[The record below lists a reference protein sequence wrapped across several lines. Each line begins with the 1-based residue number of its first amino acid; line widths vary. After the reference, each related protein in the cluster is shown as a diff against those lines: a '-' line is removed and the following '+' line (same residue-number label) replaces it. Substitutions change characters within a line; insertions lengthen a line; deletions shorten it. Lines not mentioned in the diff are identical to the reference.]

1 MTPAAWRI
9 WTALGLVYVVWGSTY
24 LAIAYV
30 VESLPALLSASLR
43 FAVAGLLLAAYLRL
57 RRGRAAFR
65 ASRRQALGAF
75 WVGAL
80 LLLGGNGLV
89 TLAEQRD
96 VPSGLAALLVAAVP
110 LWVVLLRAGTGDRP
124 STRTLLGVVLGFAG
138 VAVLLLPGARPE
150 GVALLPALMVVGS
163 SVLWS
168 IGSFTATRIALPA
181 DALLTTTL
189 QMTGGTVALG
199 LAGLAGGERLDV
211 AAVSGRSLLALAYL
225 VVFGSLVA
233 FTAYS
238 WLLGV
243 APVSTVATY
252 AYVNPV
258 VAVLLGV
265 LVAGERVEPA
275 TVLGGAVTVLAV
287 AVVVGEQGRRT
298 ARSPE
303 PPLLPDALPP
313 DPLPPDPLLPDP
325 LLPDAVVRAPQLPDE
340 RQARERS
347 SST

>member
-1 MTPAAWRI
+1 MTPPAWKT

-30 VESLPALLSASLR
+30 VDTLPALLSASVR

-65 ASRRQALGAF
+65 ATRREALGALG
-75 WVGAL
+75 VGAL

-89 TLAEQRD
+89 TLAEERD
-96 VPSGLAALLVAAVP
+96 VPSGLTALLVAAVP
-110 LWVVLLRAGTGDRP
+110 LWVVLLRSASGDRP
-124 STRTLLGVVLGFAG
+124 APRTLLGVALGFAG
-138 VAVLLLPGARPE
+138 VAVLLLPGARPA
-150 GVALLPALMVVGS
+150 GVALLPALLVVAS
-163 SVLWS
+163 SMLWS

-189 QMTGGTVALG
+189 QMVGGTIALG
-199 LAGLAGGERLDV
+199 LAGAVRGERFDV
-211 AAVSGRSLLALAYL
+211 DAVSGQSVAALAYL

-243 APVSTVATY
+243 APVSQVATY

-265 LVAGERVEPA
+265 LVAGEAVE
-275 TVLGGAVTVLAV
+275 TVTLVGGAITVLAV
-287 AVVVGEQGRRT
+287 AVVVGEEGRK
-298 ARSPE
+298 APAYEPE
-303 PPLLPDALPP
+303 D
-313 DPLPPDPLLPDP
+313 
-325 LLPDAVVRAPQLPDE
+325 
-340 RQARERS
+340 RQARDRS

>member
-1 MTPAAWRI
+1 MTPPAWKT

-30 VESLPALLSASLR
+30 VDTLPALLSASVR
-43 FAVAGLLLAAYLRL
+43 FAVAGLLLAVYLRL

-65 ASRRQALGAF
+65 ATRREALGALG
-75 WVGAL
+75 VGAL

-89 TLAEQRD
+89 TLAEERD
-96 VPSGLAALLVAAVP
+96 VPSGLTALLVAAVP
-110 LWVVLLRAGTGDRP
+110 LWVVLLRSASGDRP
-124 STRTLLGVVLGFAG
+124 AARTLLGVALGFAG
-138 VAVLLLPGARPE
+138 VAVLLLPGARPA
-150 GVALLPALMVVGS
+150 GVALLPALLVVAS
-163 SVLWS
+163 SILWS

-189 QMTGGTVALG
+189 QMVGGTVALG
-199 LAGLAGGERLDV
+199 LAGAVRGERFEVD
-211 AAVSGRSLLALAYL
+211 AVSGQSVVALAYL

-243 APVSTVATY
+243 APVSQVATY

-265 LVAGERVEPA
+265 LVAGEAVE
-275 TVLGGAVTVLAV
+275 TVTLVGGAITVLAV
-287 AVVVGEQGRRT
+287 AVVVGEEGRK
-298 ARSPE
+298 APAYEPE
-303 PPLLPDALPP
+303 D
-313 DPLPPDPLLPDP
+313 
-325 LLPDAVVRAPQLPDE
+325 
-340 RQARERS
+340 RQARDRS

>member
-1 MTPAAWRI
+1 MTPPAWKT

-30 VESLPALLSASLR
+30 VDTLPALLSASVR
-43 FAVAGLLLAAYLRL
+43 FAVAGLLLAVYLRL

-65 ASRRQALGAF
+65 ATRREALGALG
-75 WVGAL
+75 VGAL

-89 TLAEQRD
+89 TLAEERD
-96 VPSGLAALLVAAVP
+96 VPSGLTALLVAAVP
-110 LWVVLLRAGTGDRP
+110 LWVVLLRSASGDRP
-124 STRTLLGVVLGFAG
+124 APRTLLGVALGFAG
-138 VAVLLLPGARPE
+138 VAVLLLPGARPA
-150 GVALLPALMVVGS
+150 GVALLPALLVVAS
-163 SVLWS
+163 SILWS

-189 QMTGGTVALG
+189 QMVGGTVALG
-199 LAGLAGGERLDV
+199 LAGAVRGERFDV
-211 AAVSGRSLLALAYL
+211 DAVSGQSVAALAYL

-243 APVSTVATY
+243 APVSQVATY

-265 LVAGERVEPA
+265 LVAGEAVE
-275 TVLGGAVTVLAV
+275 TVTLVGGAITVLAV
-287 AVVVGEQGRRT
+287 AVVVGEEGRK
-298 ARSPE
+298 APAYEPE
-303 PPLLPDALPP
+303 D
-313 DPLPPDPLLPDP
+313 
-325 LLPDAVVRAPQLPDE
+325 
-340 RQARERS
+340 RQARDRS

>member
-1 MTPAAWRI
+1 MRAAPPPWKV

-30 VESLPALLSASLR
+30 VDSLPALLSASLR
-43 FAVAGLLLAAYLRL
+43 FAVAGVLLATYLRV
-57 RRGRAAFR
+57 RRGRQAFR
-65 ASRRQALGAF
+65 ASRRQAVGALA
-75 WVGAL
+75 VGAL

-89 TLAEQRD
+89 TLAEERAL
-96 VPSGLAALLVAAVP
+96 PSGLAALLVAAVP
-110 LWVVLLRAGTGDRP
+110 LWVVLLRAGSGDRP
-124 STRTLLGVVLGFAG
+124 AARTLLGVGLGFGG

-163 SVLWS
+163 SILWS
-168 IGSFTATRIALPA
+168 IGSFTATRIDLPV

-189 QMTGGTVALG
+189 QMVGGSVALG
-199 LAGLAGGERLDV
+199 LAGLGAGERFDPSAV
-211 AAVSGRSLLALAYL
+211 TAVSIGALAYL

-243 APVSTVATY
+243 APVSQVATY

-258 VAVLLGV
+258 VAVLLGA
-265 LVAGERVEPA
+265 LVAGEAVGP
-275 TVLGGAVTVLAV
+275 TTLVGGVVTVLAV
-287 AVVVGEQGRRT
+287 ALVVGEQGRRRT
-298 ARSPE
+298 TCVPTE
-303 PPLLPDALPP
+303 PVGQAALGEPGGQAPLD
-313 DPLPPDPLLPDP
+313 
-325 LLPDAVVRAPQLPDE
+325 
-340 RQARERS
+340 RQGRERN

>member
-1 MTPAAWRI
+1 MSASPPPWQV

-30 VESLPALLSASLR
+30 VDSLPALLSASLR
-43 FAVAGLLLAAYLRL
+43 FAVAGVLLAAYLRV
-57 RRGRAAFR
+57 RRGRVAFR
-65 ASRRQALGAF
+65 ATRRQAAGALG
-75 WVGAL
+75 VGAL

-110 LWVVLLRAGTGDRP
+110 LWVVLLRAGSGDRP
-124 STRTLLGVVLGFAG
+124 ARRTLAGVGLGFVG

-163 SVLWS
+163 SLLWS
-168 IGSFTATRIALPA
+168 IGSFTATRIDLPR

-189 QMTGGTVALG
+189 QMAGGCVALG
-199 LAGLAGGERLDV
+199 LAGLGAGERFDV
-211 AAVSGRSLLALAYL
+211 AAVTGTSIAALAYL

-243 APVSTVATY
+243 APVSQVATY

-258 VAVLLGV
+258 VAVVLGA
-265 LVAGERVEPA
+265 LVAGEAV
-275 TVLGGAVTVLAV
+275 GGTTLIGGVATVLAV
-287 AVVVGEQGRRT
+287 ALVVGEQGRRRT
-298 ARSPE
+298 PAAPVE
-303 PPLLPDALPP
+303 PVGQDDLGLT
-313 DPLPPDPLLPDP
+313 
-325 LLPDAVVRAPQLPDE
+325 APQSPVD
-340 RQARERS
+340 RQGRERS
-347 SST
+347 SNT

>member
-1 MTPAAWRI
+1 MTPPAWKT

-30 VESLPALLSASLR
+30 VDTLPALLSASVR

-57 RRGRAAFR
+57 RRGRSAFR
-65 ASRRQALGAF
+65 ATRREALGALG
-75 WVGAL
+75 VGAL

-89 TLAEQRD
+89 TLAEERD
-96 VPSGLAALLVAAVP
+96 VPSGLTALLVAAVP
-110 LWVVLLRAGTGDRP
+110 LWVVLLRSASGDRP
-124 STRTLLGVVLGFAG
+124 AARTLLGVALGFAG
-138 VAVLLLPGARPE
+138 VAVLLLPGARPA
-150 GVALLPALMVVGS
+150 GVALLPALLVVAS
-163 SVLWS
+163 SMLWS

-189 QMTGGTVALG
+189 QMVGGTVALG
-199 LAGLAGGERLDV
+199 LAGAVRGERFDV
-211 AAVSGRSLLALAYL
+211 DAVSGQSVAALAYL

-243 APVSTVATY
+243 APVSQVATY

-265 LVAGERVEPA
+265 LVAGEAVE
-275 TVLGGAVTVLAV
+275 TVTLVGGAITVLAV
-287 AVVVGEQGRRT
+287 AVVVGEEGRK
-298 ARSPE
+298 SPAYE
-303 PPLLPDALPP
+303 PED
-313 DPLPPDPLLPDP
+313 
-325 LLPDAVVRAPQLPDE
+325 
-340 RQARERS
+340 RQARDRS
-347 SST
+347 SRT

>member
-1 MTPAAWRI
+1 MTPPAWKT

-30 VESLPALLSASLR
+30 VDTLPALLSASVR
-43 FAVAGLLLAAYLRL
+43 FAVAGLLLAVYLRL

-65 ASRRQALGAF
+65 ATRREALGALG
-75 WVGAL
+75 VGAL

-89 TLAEQRD
+89 TLAEERD
-96 VPSGLAALLVAAVP
+96 VPSGLTALLVAAVP
-110 LWVVLLRAGTGDRP
+110 LWVVLLRSASGDRP
-124 STRTLLGVVLGFAG
+124 AARTLLGVALGFAG
-138 VAVLLLPGARPE
+138 VAVLLLPGARPA
-150 GVALLPALMVVGS
+150 GVALVPALLVVAS

-189 QMTGGTVALG
+189 QMVGGTVALG
-199 LAGLAGGERLDV
+199 LAGAVRGERFDV
-211 AAVSGRSLLALAYL
+211 DAVSGQSVAALAYL

-243 APVSTVATY
+243 APVSQVATY

-265 LVAGERVEPA
+265 LVAGEAVE
-275 TVLGGAVTVLAV
+275 TVTLVGGAITVLAV
-287 AVVVGEQGRRT
+287 AVVVGEEGRR
-298 ARSPE
+298 APAYEPE
-303 PPLLPDALPP
+303 
-313 DPLPPDPLLPDP
+313 
-325 LLPDAVVRAPQLPDE
+325 V
-340 RQARERS
+340 RQARDRS

>member
-1 MTPAAWRI
+1 MTPPAWKT

-30 VESLPALLSASLR
+30 VDTLPALLSASVR

-65 ASRRQALGAF
+65 ATRREALGALG
-75 WVGAL
+75 VGAL

-89 TLAEQRD
+89 TLAEERD
-96 VPSGLAALLVAAVP
+96 VPSGLTALLVAAVP
-110 LWVVLLRAGTGDRP
+110 LWVVLLRSASGDRP
-124 STRTLLGVVLGFAG
+124 AARTLLGVALGFAG
-138 VAVLLLPGARPE
+138 VAVLLLPGARPA
-150 GVALLPALMVVGS
+150 GVALLPALLVVAS
-163 SVLWS
+163 SILWS

-189 QMTGGTVALG
+189 QMVGGTVALG
-199 LAGLAGGERLDV
+199 LAGAVRGERFDV
-211 AAVSGRSLLALAYL
+211 DAVSGQSVAALAYL

-243 APVSTVATY
+243 APVSQVATY

-265 LVAGERVEPA
+265 LVAGEAVE
-275 TVLGGAVTVLAV
+275 TVTLVGGAITVLAV
-287 AVVVGEQGRRT
+287 AVVVGEEGRK
-298 ARSPE
+298 APAYEPE
-303 PPLLPDALPP
+303 D
-313 DPLPPDPLLPDP
+313 
-325 LLPDAVVRAPQLPDE
+325 
-340 RQARERS
+340 RQARDRS